1 MQADWGMRIL
11 SSSSEKYAGDGYHFG
26 SVWPLFT
33 GWASVGEY
41 HYHRDLDAYL
51 NLRANVLLALDGS
64 LGHFTEVLNGS
75 YYEPLA
81 TSTPQQIWSAAM
93 VVSPIL
99 RGLFGLETN
108 AAAGEITLKPHVPA
122 DWPSFTIANL
132 DVGSTTLA
140 LRFRK
145 DANDIWLETTRTG
158 GGKCTLDFS
167 PALSLRA
174 NVIAVTL
181 NGRAI
186 PYRVDPSDA
195 DQHVSVRFE
204 VPAGRSTLRLRF
216 NNDFEL
222 SVASHLPPPRS
233 TSKELRVL
241 STVWTPERDQL
252 NLEVAGIPGNAYEFS
267 LWNASEITSVEGAEL
282 NKDNPRAP
290 KLVIRFPAGAETY
303 VERRITLQFVPRG
316 RAAARSRN

>member
-1 MQADWGMRIL
+1 
-11 SSSSEKYAGDGYHFG
+11 
-26 SVWPLFT
+26 
-33 GWASVGEY
+33 
-41 HYHRDLDAYL
+41 
-51 NLRANVLLALDGS
+51 
-64 LGHFTEVLNGS
+64 VLNGS

-108 AAAGEITLKPHVPA
+108 ATAGEVSLKPHVPA

-132 DVGSTTLA
+132 QVGSTTLR

-145 DANDIWLETTRTG
+145 DADNIWLETTRTG

-174 NVIAVTL
+174 NVSAATL

-186 PYRVDPSDA
+186 PYHVNLSDA
-195 DQHVSVRFE
+195 DQHVSVHFE

-222 SVASHLPPPRS
+222 GIASHLPPPGS
-233 TSKELRVL
+233 TSEGLRIL
-241 STVWTPERDQL
+241 STAWTPDRDRF
-252 NLEVAGIPGNAYEFS
+252 NLEVAGAPGNSYELS
-267 LWNASEITSVEGAEL
+267 LWSASEITSIEGAEL

-290 KLVIRFPAGAETY
+290 KLVVRFPAGAESY
-303 VERRITLQFVPRG
+303 VDRRITLQFVPR
-316 RAAARSRN
+316 RQAAPVRN